1 MPTPCSFS
9 GHQYTPRIMKIVLDT
24 NVLMNGVQD
33 ENSVGH
39 RLIQAVLE
47 GKIQAA
53 ISHRIK
59 RENELITRRELHDQE
74 YIDLLDQFYQK
85 AEWIRPLRQ
94 LHAVTEDH
102 EDDKFVDA
110 AVAASADY
118 VVTSDSDLLD
128 LGEIEGVKMITPQV
142 CWNIL
147 SGDSGEDNAPW
158 KNWMKSIGLGN

>member
-1 MPTPCSFS
+1 
-9 GHQYTPRIMKIVLDT
+9 MKIVLDT

-33 ENSVGH
+33 EYSIGH
-39 RLIQAVLE
+39 RLIQAVLD
-47 GKIQAA
+47 GKIQAL

-74 YIDLLDQFYQK
+74 YIDLLDAFYQQ
-85 AEWIRPLRQ
+85 AEWVRPLRH
-94 LHAVTEDH
+94 LNAVKEDH

-110 AVAASADY
+110 AVAGSADY
-118 VVTSDSDLLD
+118 IVTSDSDLLD
-128 LGEIEGVKMITPQV
+128 LEEVEGVKMITPQE

-147 SGDSGEDNAPW
+147 SGEDAREDNAPW

>member
-1 MPTPCSFS
+1 
-9 GHQYTPRIMKIVLDT
+9 MKIVLDT

-33 ENSVGH
+33 EFSVGH

-74 YIDLLDQFYQK
+74 YIDLLEEFYQK
-85 AEWIRPLRQ
+85 AEWIRPFRQ
-94 LHAVTEDH
+94 LHAVKDDH

-110 AVAASADY
+110 AVAAGADY
-118 VVTSDSDLLD
+118 IVSSDAHLLD
-128 LGEIEGVKMITPQV
+128 LVEVEGVKIISPKE
-142 CWNIL
+142 CWNIV
-147 SGDSGEDNAPW
+147 SGEDNQGEENGNW
-158 KNWMKSIGLGN
+158 KNWMRSIGLGN